1 MRYSVKELE
10 KQLEEAIEKRNNERQ
25 SSNEDKIQWE
35 KKCAELK
42 EKLDDLNAELR
53 EVNKKSKRQELE
65 LMQFKPGKSI

>member
-1 MRYSVKELE
+1 MRYPVKELE

>member
-1 MRYSVKELE
+1 MRYPVKELE

-42 EKLDDLNAELR
+42 EKLDDLNAVLR